1 MRLLVLL
8 LRDAQRA
15 KVIYAQLTFSMCQD
29 SDSEQF
35 PMHSQNCPIFESI
48 GEPGQ

>member
-29 SDSEQF
+29 SDSDNS
-35 PMHSQNCPIFESI
+35 PCTLKTAAYSNP
-48 GEPGQ
+48 